1 MAQNAPGLFFR
12 LWYIQCTYRAMNET
26 LITLE
31 RTIGL
36 GATYAARLLGVA
48 YPTYAQYRSGRR
60 ELPLYH
66 QRHIELPAQLQKRG
80 RLLCAQFCARCL
92 VTILQQRSA
101 AEQSLPGRGQ

>member
-1 MAQNAPGLFFR
+1 VAHNAPGLFFR

-66 QRHIELPAQLQKRG
+66 RRHIELLLNLSPALLQMIVSKHAHG
-80 RLLCAQFCARCL
+80 H
-92 VTILQQRSA
+92 
-101 AEQSLPGRGQ
+101 